1 MQRLQK
7 IGHVTPKNAAQVRSS
22 RLGIG
27 FEKLD
32 RDVFDPEKAYDKVA
46 ALGVKWV
53 RIQSGWQRTERE
65 KGVYSFAWL
74 DSIVDQLIVRG
85 LRPWICLCY
94 GNGLYDENAA
104 KIFGAVG
111 VPPIFTQEQRAA
123 WRGYVAA
130 LVERYRD
137 RVSHYEIW
145 NEPDWCWKHGA
156 DATELGNFTVD
167 TARVIRSVYPGARI
181 IGGVLCDPSLD
192 FINRALATTDM
203 ARWIDAISFHEYT
216 ADERSVP
223 ERVRSL
229 HACADRYR
237 PGIGIIQGESGSQSR
252 AGGNGALH
260 ELLWTEKAQ
269 MKQLARHTLMDLA
282 TDVEFTSYFSCMDMI
297 EALHGKVGDTASYLD
312 YGYFG
317 VLSAEFDDQGRST
330 GAYHPKPS
338 YFALQAISAVFAG
351 EYQRIARMPLRV
363 TPQFFAAYGQ
373 QELGREQLALSWYRR
388 EGGEALVYWK
398 PENVLT
404 TDFLGTLSG
413 QLMTEH
419 ADFTLIDLCDGTV
432 YALPEGMVES
442 RGYGL
447 YNLHH
452 LPVRD
457 TPLALVMGKFCDW
470 SEETP

>member
-192 FINRALATTDM
+192 FINRALLNQYLEKYGLDFTAMVFAQDSV
-203 ARWIDAISFHEYT
+203 AISVMYVMQNMGIRIPEDVSVIGYDDLPEAKSCIPALT
-216 ADERSVP
+216 TIRQDYDTLADNTVQYM
-223 ERVRSL
+223 L
-229 HACADRYR
+229 HH
-237 PGIGIIQGESGSQSR
+237 IQHRED
-252 AGGNGALH
+252 A
-260 ELLWTEKAQ
+260 
-269 MKQLARHTLMDLA
+269 
-282 TDVEFTSYFSCMDMI
+282 TSYQQTFI
-297 EALHGKVGDTASYLD
+297 
-312 YGYFG
+312 
-317 VLSAEFDDQGRST
+317 
-330 GAYHPKPS
+330 
-338 YFALQAISAVFAG
+338 
-351 EYQRIARMPLRV
+351 
-363 TPQFFAAYGQ
+363 
-373 QELGREQLALSWYRR
+373 QELVHRDSVR
-388 EGGEALVYWK
+388 
-398 PENVLT
+398 
-404 TDFLGTLSG
+404 FL
-413 QLMTEH
+413 H
-419 ADFTLIDLCDGTV
+419 D
-432 YALPEGMVES
+432 
-442 RGYGL
+442 
-447 YNLHH
+447 
-452 LPVRD
+452 
-457 TPLALVMGKFCDW
+457 
-470 SEETP
+470 

>member
-1 MQRLQK
+1 
-7 IGHVTPKNAAQVRSS
+7 
-22 RLGIG
+22 
-27 FEKLD
+27 
-32 RDVFDPEKAYDKVA
+32 
-46 ALGVKWV
+46 
-53 RIQSGWQRTERE
+53 
-65 KGVYSFAWL
+65 
-74 DSIVDQLIVRG
+74 
-85 LRPWICLCY
+85 
-94 GNGLYDENAA
+94 
-104 KIFGAVG
+104 
-111 VPPIFTQEQRAA
+111 
-123 WRGYVAA
+123 
-130 LVERYRD
+130 
-137 RVSHYEIW
+137 
-145 NEPDWCWKHGA
+145 
-156 DATELGNFTVD
+156 
-167 TARVIRSVYPGARI
+167 
-181 IGGVLCDPSLD
+181 
-192 FINRALATTDM
+192 
-203 ARWIDAISFHEYT
+203 
-216 ADERSVP
+216 
-223 ERVRSL
+223 
-229 HACADRYR
+229 
-237 PGIGIIQGESGSQSR
+237 
-252 AGGNGALH
+252 
-260 ELLWTEKAQ
+260 

-351 EYQRIARMPLRV
+351 EYQRIAMMPLRV